1 MILIHIRYYLMDLYL
16 NLMLLSVMY
25 FRCIWICMA
34 KQTFV
39 TAYILHHTLIPHLY
53 RLCFYVCIIAKV
65 GFLRPP
71 FVIDEYVLCDSCI
84 TLFCSWFCCLLVY
97 KTTWQQG
104 MKLVW
109 KSDKI

>member
-1 MILIHIRYYLMDLYL
+1 MDLYL

-53 RLCFYVCIIAKV
+53 RLCFYVCIIAKG

-71 FVIDEYVLCDSCI
+71 FVIDEYVLCVLLC
-84 TLFCSWFCCLLVY
+84 FVVGFVACLLI
-97 KTTWQQG
+97 KQPG
-104 MKLVW
+104 SKE
-109 KSDKI
+109 